1 MSLVD
6 ATLFIDR
13 IVVDD
18 EFAQELS
25 ELLDNPTDVV
35 FAVRNAGYDV
45 TVDEVRD
52 VFLERFGDVL
62 PEEELAA
69 IAGGIVQGDDL
80 LARSSMLGR
89 TPGMSAAAAA
99 AS

>member
-13 IVVDD
+13 IVDD
-18 EFAQELS
+18 DAFAQELS
-25 ELLDNPTDVV
+25 ELLDNPTNVV
-35 FAVRNAGYDV
+35 VAVRNAGYDV

-69 IAGGIVQGDDL
+69 IAGGIVQGDDI
-80 LARSSMLGR
+80 LARGMSTGR
-89 TPGMSAAAAA
+89 TPGMTAAAAA
-99 AS
+99 A

>member
-1 MSLVD
+1 VSLVD

-52 VFLERFGDVL
+52 VFLERFADVL

-69 IAGGIVQGDDL
+69 IAGGIVQGDDVL
-80 LARSSMLGR
+80 VS
-89 TPGMSAAAAA
+89 GMSTGRPLGMTAAAAA
-99 AS
+99 A

>member
-13 IVVDD
+13 IVDD
-18 EFAQELS
+18 DAFAQELS
-25 ELLDNPTDVV
+25 ELLGNPTEVV
-35 FAVRNAGYDV
+35 VAVRNAGYDV

-62 PEEELAA
+62 PEEDLAA
-69 IAGGIVQGDDL
+69 IAGGIVQGDEMF
-80 LARSSMLGR
+80 ARGMATGHS
-89 TPGMSAAAAA
+89 PGMTAAAAA
-99 AS
+99 A

>member
-13 IVVDD
+13 IVDDD

-35 FAVRNAGYDV
+35 VAVRNAGYDV

-52 VFLERFGDVL
+52 VFLERFGDIL

-69 IAGGIVQGDDL
+69 IAGGIVQGDDI
-80 LARSSMLGR
+80 LARGMPTGR
-89 TPGMSAAAAA
+89 TPGMTAAAAA
-99 AS
+99 A

>member
-13 IVVDD
+13 IVDDD

-25 ELLDNPTDVV
+25 ELLENPTDVV
-35 FAVRNAGYDV
+35 VAVRNAGYDV

-52 VFLERFGDVL
+52 VFLERFGDIL

-69 IAGGIVQGDDL
+69 IAGGIVQGDDI
-80 LARSSMLGR
+80 LARLMENGR
-89 TPGMSAAAAA
+89 TPGTNAAAAA
-99 AS
+99 A

>member
-13 IVVDD
+13 IVDDD

-35 FAVRNAGYDV
+35 VAVRNAGYDV

-69 IAGGIVQGDDL
+69 IAGGIVQGDDI
-80 LARSSMLGR
+80 LARGMLGGR
-89 TPGMSAAAAA
+89 TPGMTAAAAA
-99 AS
+99 A